1 MRELSAV
8 VQAEAASN
16 ESEYRLLQDMN
27 QAVQQKYAGLT
38 SQVQQLQPQM
48 QVCLYA
54 TVQGGLHIC
63 TALLEP
69 AHSCCHDL

>member
-1 MRELSAV
+1 MKELSAL

-16 ESEYRLLQDMN
+16 ESEYRLLEDMN

-48 QVCLYA
+48 QVCL
-54 TVQGGLHIC
+54 
-63 TALLEP
+63 
-69 AHSCCHDL
+69 